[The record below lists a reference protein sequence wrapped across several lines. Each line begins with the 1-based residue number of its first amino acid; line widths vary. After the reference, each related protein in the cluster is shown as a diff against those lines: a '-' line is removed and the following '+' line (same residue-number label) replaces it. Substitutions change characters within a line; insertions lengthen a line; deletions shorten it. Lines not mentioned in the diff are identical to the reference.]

1 MTRAEQVH
9 PTAVILTRRDRLKR
23 GAAALVQRREKTSA
37 TMTDAASPARA
48 NSASATTSGSS
59 RRILTLSSGHS
70 AQAAPQANKAAGA
83 FRSRHVLEASTDSRR
98 ANSK

>member
-1 MTRAEQVH
+1 MIKAEQVH
-9 PTAVILTRRDRLKR
+9 PTAVILTRRDSLKR
-23 GAAALVQRREKTSA
+23 GATALVQRREKASA

-70 AQAAPQANKAAGA
+70 NQAAAQANEAAAGIPLEA
-83 FRSRHVLEASTDSRR
+83 RSRSEH
-98 ANSK
+98 